1 MNAGVLM
8 GKLDQLKQLHRELLM
23 PKALPG
29 MKGTIGRP
37 SDLIP
42 VHAAGQLKGYWKN
55 VKHKPAT
62 GFQVSKKNKFKD

>member
-1 MNAGVLM
+1 MFLM
-8 GKLDQLKQLHRELLM
+8 SKLDLLKQLHRELLM

>member
-1 MNAGVLM
+1 MT
-8 GKLDQLKQLHRELLM
+8 KLGELKRLHRELLM

-42 VHAAGQLKGYWKN
+42 TYAAGQLKGYWKN

>member
-1 MNAGVLM
+1 MS
-8 GKLDQLKQLHRELLM
+8 KLDDLKKLHRELLM

-37 SDLIP
+37 SDLIS

>member
-1 MNAGVLM
+1 MS
-8 GKLDQLKQLHRELLM
+8 KLDLLRQLHFELLM

-29 MKGTIGRP
+29 MKGSIGGP

-62 GFQVSKKNKFKD
+62 GFEVSKKNKFKE

>member
-1 MNAGVLM
+1 MS
-8 GKLDQLKQLHRELLM
+8 KLDDLKRLHVELLM

-42 VHAAGQLKGYWKN
+42 TYAAGKLKGYWKN

>member
-1 MNAGVLM
+1 MT
-8 GKLDQLKQLHRELLM
+8 KLGELKRLHRELLM

-55 VKHKPAT
+55 VIHKPAT
-62 GFQVSKKNKFKD
+62 GFEVSKKNKFKD

>member
-1 MNAGVLM
+1 MS
-8 GKLDQLKQLHRELLM
+8 KLGELKRLHRELLM

-29 MKGTIGRP
+29 MKGTIGKP

>member
-1 MNAGVLM
+1 M
-8 GKLDQLKQLHRELLM
+8 GKLDQLKKLHRELLM

-42 VHAAGQLKGYWKN
+42 VHPAGQLKGYWKN

-62 GFQVSKKNKFKD
+62 GFQVSKKTKFKD

>member
-1 MNAGVLM
+1 MT
-8 GKLDQLKQLHRELLM
+8 KLGELKRLHRELLM

>member
-1 MNAGVLM
+1 M
-8 GKLDQLKQLHRELLM
+8 GKLDQLKKLHRELLM

-37 SDLIP
+37 SDLIA

-62 GFQVSKKNKFKD
+62 GFEVSKKNKFKD

>member
-1 MNAGVLM
+1 MS
-8 GKLDQLKQLHRELLM
+8 KLGELKRLHRELLM

-62 GFQVSKKNKFKD
+62 GFEVSKKNKFKD

>member
-1 MNAGVLM
+1 MT
-8 GKLDQLKQLHRELLM
+8 KLGELKRLHRELLM

-37 SDLIP
+37 SDIIP
-42 VHAAGQLKGYWKN
+42 EYAAGQLKGYWKN

>member
-1 MNAGVLM
+1 MS
-8 GKLDQLKQLHRELLM
+8 KLGELKRLHRELLM

-29 MKGTIGRP
+29 MKETIGRP

>member
-1 MNAGVLM
+1 M
-8 GKLDQLKQLHRELLM
+8 GKLDQLKKLHRELLM

-42 VHAAGQLKGYWKN
+42 VHAAGQLKG
-55 VKHKPAT
+55 
-62 GFQVSKKNKFKD
+62 

>member
-1 MNAGVLM
+1 MS
-8 GKLDQLKQLHRELLM
+8 KLGELKRLHRELLM

-42 VHAAGQLKGYWKN
+42 TYAAGQLKGYWKN

>member
-1 MNAGVLM
+1 
-8 GKLDQLKQLHRELLM
+8 M

-37 SDLIP
+37 SDVIP
-42 VHAAGQLKGYWKN
+42 VYAAGKLTGHWKN

>member
-1 MNAGVLM
+1 MS
-8 GKLDQLKQLHRELLM
+8 KLGELKRLHRELLM
-23 PKALPG
+23 LKKTPG

-42 VHAAGQLKGYWKN
+42 VHAAGNLKGYWKN
-55 VKHKPAT
+55 VKNKPAT

>member
-1 MNAGVLM
+1 MS
-8 GKLDQLKQLHRELLM
+8 KLDLLKQLHRELLM

-42 VHAAGQLKGYWKN
+42 VHAAGKLTGHWKN

>member
-1 MNAGVLM
+1 MS
-8 GKLDQLKQLHRELLM
+8 KLDLLKQLHRELLM

-62 GFQVSKKNKFKD
+62 GFEVSMKNKFKD

>member
-1 MNAGVLM
+1 MS
-8 GKLDQLKQLHRELLM
+8 KLGELKRLHRELLM
-23 PKALPG
+23 PKAVPG
-29 MKGTIGRP
+29 IKGTIGRP

-42 VHAAGQLKGYWKN
+42 VHVAGQLKGYWKN

>member
-1 MNAGVLM
+1 MS
-8 GKLDQLKQLHRELLM
+8 KLGELKRLHRELLM

>member
-1 MNAGVLM
+1 MT
-8 GKLDQLKQLHRELLM
+8 KLDDLKKLHRELLM

-42 VHAAGQLKGYWKN
+42 EYAKSVNNEKSVLRGYWKN
-55 VKHKPAT
+55 VK
-62 GFQVSKKNKFKD
+62 SKI

>member
-1 MNAGVLM
+1 MS
-8 GKLDQLKQLHRELLM
+8 KLGELKRLHRELLM
-23 PKALPG
+23 LKKTPG
-29 MKGTIGRP
+29 MKGPIGRP

-42 VHAAGQLKGYWKN
+42 TYAAGQLKGYWKN

>member
-1 MNAGVLM
+1 MS
-8 GKLDQLKQLHRELLM
+8 KLDLLKQLHRELLM

-37 SDLIP
+37 SALIP

-62 GFQVSKKNKFKD
+62 GFEVSKKNKFKD

>member
-1 MNAGVLM
+1 MS
-8 GKLDQLKQLHRELLM
+8 KLDLLKQLHLELLRPRKM
-23 PKALPG
+23 PG

-42 VHAAGQLKGYWKN
+42 TYAAGKLKGYWKN

-62 GFQVSKKNKFKD
+62 GFEVSKRNKFKE

>member
-1 MNAGVLM
+1 MS
-8 GKLDQLKQLHRELLM
+8 KLDDLKRLHVELLM

-55 VKHKPAT
+55 VKHKPAS

>member
-1 MNAGVLM
+1 M
-8 GKLDQLKQLHRELLM
+8 GKLDLLKQLHRELLM

>member
-1 MNAGVLM
+1 
-8 GKLDQLKQLHRELLM
+8 M

-29 MKGTIGRP
+29 MKGTIGGP

-62 GFQVSKKNKFKD
+62 GFEVSKKNKFKE

>member
-1 MNAGVLM
+1 M
-8 GKLDQLKQLHRELLM
+8 GKLDLLKQLHRELLM

-42 VHAAGQLKGYWKN
+42 TYAAGQLKGYWKN

>member
-1 MNAGVLM
+1 MS
-8 GKLDQLKQLHRELLM
+8 KLGELKRLHRELLM

-42 VHAAGQLKGYWKN
+42 TYAAGQLKGYWKN

-62 GFQVSKKNKFKD
+62 GFEVSKKNKFKD

>member
-1 MNAGVLM
+1 MS
-8 GKLDQLKQLHRELLM
+8 KLDLLKQLHRELLM

-55 VKHKPAT
+55 VKHKPPT
-62 GFQVSKKNKFKD
+62 GFEVSKKNKFKD